1 MTQYIDVMSEQIL
14 PKKIKISDSVLFQEI
29 DNEYVLLNMK
39 TELYFG
45 LNDIGAKVWQII
57 SQEGTTDTL
66 IEKIMSEYD
75 VPADTLRTD
84 ISQLLNELK
93 KEQLI
98 SIEA

>member
-1 MTQYIDVMSEQIL
+1 MSEQIL
-14 PKKIKISDSVLFQEI
+14 PKKVKISDSVLFQEI

-39 TELYFG
+39 TEQYFG

-57 SQEGTTDTL
+57 SEDGNTGTL
-66 IEKIMSEYD
+66 IEKLMSEYN
-75 VPADTLRTD
+75 VLTDTLTTD
-84 ISQLLNELK
+84 ISQLLDELT

>member
-1 MTQYIDVMSEQIL
+1 MSEQIL
-14 PKKIKISDSVLFQEI
+14 PKKIKISENVLFQEI

-45 LNDIGAKVWQII
+45 LNDIGARVWQII

-66 IEKIMSEYD
+66 IEKIMAEYE
-75 VPADTLRTD
+75 VSADALKAD
-84 ISQLLNELK
+84 ISELLNELS

>member
-1 MTQYIDVMSEQIL
+1 MSEQIL
-14 PKKIKISDSVLFQEI
+14 PKKIKISENVLFQEI
-29 DNEYVLLNMK
+29 DNEYVLLNMR

-66 IEKIMSEYD
+66 IEKIMADYEVS
-75 VPADTLRTD
+75 ADTLKAD
-84 ISQLLNELK
+84 ISELLNELSN
-93 KEQLI
+93 EQLI